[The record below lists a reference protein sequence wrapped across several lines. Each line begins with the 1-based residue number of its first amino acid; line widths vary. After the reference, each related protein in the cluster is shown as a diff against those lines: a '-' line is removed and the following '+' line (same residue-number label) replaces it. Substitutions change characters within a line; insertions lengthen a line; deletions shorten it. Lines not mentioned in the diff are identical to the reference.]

1 MNEERLLLWVAGNYP
16 AETVA
21 GVCTATFDWDGFMKL
36 SRVHQLIPR
45 AYQKLK
51 TLSPSVPAAVLERLR
66 RVYLGTTSLN
76 LRIAHRSNQVIN
88 RFNQAGVPVIP
99 LKGIHFA
106 ELIQGDIGLRPTTD
120 IDLLVKEEDLERVT
134 ELLRECGYRSLEK
147 GHSED
152 FGQHGRH
159 RPYVREGAGVG
170 YFLEVHWNFY
180 LAEPR
185 KLDMKPVWQRAI
197 RRRFNGC
204 EIYTLAPA
212 DLVFY
217 LAIQQRLHGY
227 CSLKLYADLTDII
240 VRFPDVD
247 WHHII
252 KQAEAAGQRVG
263 LYFALRFAALLLR
276 APVPAWALRELRP
289 ARMRTWLVERYIN
302 RKAIIYGRHH
312 NSVKI
317 FFDGMRMLTNDSL
330 LDTVRIVGRLGTTY
344 STDIAQR
351 YGLAAGSSGRL
362 LKTVKKVVHEIRN

>member
-1 MNEERLLLWVAGNYP
+1 MNEEQLLLWIGGNYP
-16 AETVA
+16 GEAKA
-21 GVCTATFDWDGFMKL
+21 LFCTETFDWNGFMKL
-36 SRVHQLIPR
+36 AYVHQLIPR
-45 AYQKLK
+45 VYQKLK
-51 TLSPSVPAAVLERLR
+51 TFGPMVPSAISERLR
-66 RVYLGTTSLN
+66 NAYLATTSLN
-76 LRIAHRSNQVIN
+76 LRLAHRSNEVIN
-88 RFNQAGVPVIP
+88 RFNHAGVPVIP
-99 LKGIHFA
+99 LKGVHFA
-106 ELIQGDIGLRPTTD
+106 ELVQGDIGLRPTTD
-120 IDLLVKEEDLERVT
+120 IDLLVKEEDLGRVT
-134 ELLRECGYRSLEK
+134 ELLGECGYRPLDK
-147 GHSED
+147 GYSED

-180 LAEPR
+180 LAQPR
-185 KLDMKPVWQRAI
+185 KLDMMPVWQRAI

-227 CSLKLYADLTDII
+227 RSLKLYADLTETI

-252 KQAEAAGQRVG
+252 KQADAAGQRTG

-276 APVPAWALRELRP
+276 APVPASVMKELRP
-289 ARMRTWLVERYIN
+289 VRMRTWLVERFIN
-302 RKAIIYGRHH
+302 RKTIIYGRHH

-317 FFDGMRMLTNDSL
+317 FFDWMRMLTNDSL

-351 YGLAAGSSGRL
+351 YGLAAGSSYRL
-362 LKTVKKVVHEIRN
+362 LKTVKKVVHGIRN